1 MQMDFTTG
9 KVTGKLLWFA
19 LPMIAGNLMQQLY
32 NVADTI
38 IVGKALGPDA
48 LAAVGSSY
56 TLMTFLTS
64 ILLGL
69 CMGSGAA
76 FSMQFGRRDTQRLHR
91 SIFLSFCLIGIA
103 ALVLTGGAMGFLD
116 GIIGLLNVP
125 PEIVPLMHDY
135 LWVIFFGIP
144 ATFLYNYYAS
154 LLRAVGNSVVP
165 LVALGAS
172 AVLNVGLDLLCV
184 LVFRWG
190 VAGAAIA
197 TVVSQYLSGV
207 GLTVYTLLAFP
218 DLRVPRAQMRWDKGV
233 LKEISNLSGLT
244 CVQQSVMN
252 LGILMVQGLVNS
264 FGGTVMAAFAAAV
277 KISSFAYLP
286 MQDFG
291 NAYSTFVA
299 QNYGAG
305 KGERIRSGT
314 RGAVLTAVAFCL
326 VPGLTVFLLAGPLM
340 SLFVGASETEI
351 IAVGAGYL
359 RIESAFYWG
368 IGLLFL
374 LYGFYRAVNR
384 PGMSVVLTVCSLGT
398 RVVLAHLLSA
408 LPALGVTG
416 IWMSVPIGWVLADTV
431 GLLFYRGALRRMP
444 SASDCPQ
451 R

>member
-76 FSMQFGRRDTQRLHR
+76 FSIQFGRRDEKRLHR

-103 ALVLTGGAMGFLD
+103 AMVLTGGALLFLD
-116 GIIGLLNVP
+116 EIISLLNVP
-125 PEIVPLMHDY
+125 PEIVPLMRAY

-165 LVALGAS
+165 LAALGAS
-172 AVLNVGLDLLCV
+172 AILNVGLDLLCV

-207 GLTVYTLLAFP
+207 GLTVYTLCAFP
-218 DLRVPRAQMRWDKGV
+218 KLRVPRAQMRWDKGV

-305 KGERIRSGT
+305 KGERIRTGT
-314 RGAVLTAVAFCL
+314 RGAVLTAVVFCL
-326 VPGLTVFLLAGPLM
+326 VPGLIVFFLAGPLM
-340 SLFVGASETEI
+340 SLFVGAKETEI

-451 R
+451 T